1 MTKSTIETEQSGFD
15 FSSLILGL
23 SSAALSYL
31 GISTEEGQPSP
42 AKNLDLAA
50 QNIEIISM
58 LKEKTSGNLTLEEA
72 KLIDGVLSDLRMK
85 YVELA
90 KIYT

>member
-1 MTKSTIETEQSGFD
+1 MVKSSMDSKQSTFD

-31 GISTEEGQPSP
+31 GISTNEKEP
-42 AKNLDLAA
+42 APKKNLDLAA

-58 LKEKTSGNLTLEEA
+58 LKEKTAGNLSKEEEA
-72 KLIDGVLSDLRMK
+72 LLDNVLADLRLK
-85 YVELA
+85 YIELA
-90 KIYT
+90 KIYG